1 MKRIAILLT
10 LVLVGCSK
18 PPVEGYVIGG
28 DYTPAWTQHI
38 PGTPPTQSCS
48 GGYSNVPRT
57 CTWSPG
63 TMPQWIQHRASWELE
78 LQNTRN
84 DDRDKTGTREV
95 TEDVYNRCNIGEK
108 FPDCADPNMGDT
120 R

>member
-1 MKRIAILLT
+1 MKRIVILLA

-18 PPVEGYVIGG
+18 PPVEGYVIDG
-28 DYTPAWTQHI
+28 DYQPAWTQFI
-38 PGTPPTQSCS
+38 PGTPPSQSCS
-48 GGYSNVPRT
+48 GGYGNVPRT

-63 TMPQWIQHRASWELE
+63 TPPQWIPWPPRWELE

-95 TEDVYNRCNIGEK
+95 TREVYERCNVGEK
-108 FPDCADPNMGDT
+108 FPDCGNPDAGDT